1 MNQPSNGAHSDSGSH
16 STPTAIKRQSTAF
29 RDSSNPSNPNDS
41 QSIARDYYNSSDADH
56 FYFEIWGGE
65 DIHIGVYQSSDES
78 IAQASQRTVTM
89 MADLVT
95 GSDQTSRILDI
106 GAGYGG
112 AARYLAQRF
121 QCHVTALNLSEVENE
136 RNRERNAALN
146 LQDQIQVIDGSFE
159 SLPLA
164 DQQFDLVWS
173 QDAILHSDKR
183 NQVLAEVSRVLKP
196 NGQFLFTDPM
206 KTQACPGDVLQ
217 PILDRI
223 HLSDLGS
230 PGFYIEALNHAG
242 FNHVAFSSMP
252 HQMANHYQRVLEETL
267 NHESRLL
274 NQVSLEYLD
283 RMKQGLNHWIKGA
296 QQGHLTWG
304 IWNCQR
310 QQD

>member
-1 MNQPSNGAHSDSGSH
+1 MNQPYTGAHSDSSSH
-16 STPTAIKRQSTAF
+16 STPTAARRQSTAF
-29 RDSSNPSNPNDS
+29 RDSKGSNNSNNS
-41 QSIARDYYNSSDADH
+41 QAIARDYYNSSDADH

-65 DIHIGVYQSSDES
+65 DIHIGVYQSSDEP
-78 IAQASQRTVTM
+78 IAKASQRTVTM
-89 MADLVT
+89 MANLAT
-95 GSDQTSRILDI
+95 GIDKSSLILDI

-121 QCHVTALNLSEVENE
+121 QCHVNALNLSEVENE

-146 LQDQIQVIDGSFE
+146 LQDQIQVVDGSFE
-159 SLPLA
+159 SLPLP

-183 NQVLAEVSRVLKP
+183 SQVLAEVRRVLKP

-230 PGFYIEALNHAG
+230 PGFYIEALNQAG
-242 FNHVAFSSMP
+242 FDHVTFSSMRD
-252 HQMANHYQRVLEETL
+252 QMANHYQRVLDETL
-267 NHESRLL
+267 KREAQLL
-274 NQVSLEYLD
+274 DQVSPEYLK